1 MEATEIESCLR
12 ELDQELAASSVKGEI
27 CLYGGAVMCLVY
39 QARPDT
45 KDVDAVFQPTSIVRA
60 AIARIA
66 ARRQLREDWMN
77 DGVKGFLRQH
87 DTRVFLQL
95 PNLTV
100 YVPDPNY
107 LLAMKCLAAR
117 ADTKDADDVRF
128 LARALGLSSAEQVI
142 ERLRRY
148 YPNEQIKPATRFFIE
163 EIMSP

>member
-1 MEATEIESCLR
+1 MQADEIESCLR
-12 ELDQELAASSVKGEI
+12 ELNDELATASVKGEI
-27 CLYGGAVMCLVY
+27 CRYGGAVMCLVY

-45 KDVDAVFQPTSIVRA
+45 KDVDAVFEPT
-60 AIARIA
+60 AIIRQAIQRVA
-66 ARRQLREDWMN
+66 QRRGLREDWMN
-77 DGVKGFLRQH
+77 DGVKGFLRAH
-87 DTRVFLQL
+87 DTRVFLDL
-95 PNLTV
+95 SNLTV